1 MKLTHMAGSEGRRIQ
16 VYVDAK
22 IMGMHDKSLKKRAYV
37 GYFAPESNA
46 QKAKPVEA
54 EETDDAEIEAILFAI
69 DELGN
74 GLNPITIICDHQSV
88 VSEATRPNVKKPS
101 RSLSKLRSVLE
112 AKKPVVELEALQSNL
127 AHKILTEYVNREVHP
142 GTT

>member
-1 MKLTHMAGSEGRRIQ
+1 MKSDSMTTLEGRHIQ

-22 IMGMHDKSLKKRAYV
+22 IIGMLDKSLKKRAYV

-46 QKAKPVEA
+46 QNAKPVEA
-54 EETDDAEIEAILFAI
+54 EETDRAEIQAILFAI

-74 GLNPITIICDHQSV
+74 GVDHKKIICDHQSV

-101 RSLSKLRSVLE
+101 PLLSKLRNVLE

-127 AHKILTEYVNREVHP
+127 AHKIVTEYVNQESRK
-142 GTT
+142 